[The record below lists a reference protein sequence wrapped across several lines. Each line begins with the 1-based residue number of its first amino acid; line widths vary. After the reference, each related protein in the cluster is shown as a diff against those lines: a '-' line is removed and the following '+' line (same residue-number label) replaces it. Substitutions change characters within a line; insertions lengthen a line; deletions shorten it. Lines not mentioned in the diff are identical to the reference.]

1 MMTIII
7 NSSSQTPMYEQIVGR
22 IKTLIMGGELKS
34 GDMLPSV
41 RSLARELKISALT
54 VKKAYDALEQQGLA
68 VTVQGKGSFVSL
80 EGAAALEEEAMLGVQ
95 EVMEKAVA
103 MGRKINMND
112 DELRRLLDL
121 ILEG

>member
-1 MMTIII
+1 M
-7 NSSSQTPMYEQIVGR
+7 
-22 IKTLIMGGELKS
+22 
-34 GDMLPSV
+34 
-41 RSLARELKISALT
+41 
-54 VKKAYDALEQQGLA
+54 
-68 VTVQGKGSFVSL
+68 QGKGSFVSL

>member
-1 MMTIII
+1 MIVLNYHDPRPLYAQLKERLRREIL
-7 NSSSQTPMYEQIVGR
+7 SGALQAGEQ
-22 IKTLIMGGELKS
+22 
-34 GDMLPSV
+34 LPSV
-41 RSLARELKISALT
+41 RELAASLAINPNTIRRAYLELET
-54 VKKAYDALEQQGLA
+54 EGYVC
-68 VTVQGKGSFVSL
+68 TVQGKGSFVSL